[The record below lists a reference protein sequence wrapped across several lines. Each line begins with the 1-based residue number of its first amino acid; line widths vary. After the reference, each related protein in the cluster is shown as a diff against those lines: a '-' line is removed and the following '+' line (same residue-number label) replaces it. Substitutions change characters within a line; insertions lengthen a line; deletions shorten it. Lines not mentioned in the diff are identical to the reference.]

1 MKTKDILDVTL
12 ITYNR
17 ASCLKDTLEAVFCE
31 GSPIRDCEITV
42 LNNKSTD
49 DTQKVIDDFAR
60 RFSNLKCIVNN
71 FNVGGNANIAK
82 AIERYSKPYHWVI
95 CDDDRYDW
103 SGWNDIQLAME
114 RGEKIICVSDLNL
127 PKDEP
132 ARSDPAQLIQQMT
145 FLPSIIYGPGTISDD
160 VMRNVYDN
168 TFALFPHLAPVIT
181 FVNSGGK
188 IYSAKKA
195 VVIQGDFGRESTTH
209 LQLPKS
215 NPSVFFK
222 GDTMTLCSGFAN
234 LTANIADHALSKRTF
249 KAFAFGPAI
258 GALTFYGEIFI
269 RLRGWRGASCF
280 VDVWNQSTFG
290 MKCILLP
297 LHIIQNS
304 IFYRLL
310 TNRTLYE
317 FLRRIAARRCA
328 AKQRVSI

>member
-17 ASCLKDTLEAVFCE
+17 ATCLKNTLESVFCE
-31 GSPIRDCEITV
+31 NSPIRDCEITI

-49 DTQKVIDDFAR
+49 GTQDIINDFAG
-60 RFSNLKCIVNN
+60 RFPNLQYIINN

-103 SGWNDIQLAME
+103 SGWNDIELAME

-145 FLPSIIYGPGTISDD
+145 FLPSIIYGPNTISDD

-188 IYSAKKA
+188 IYAAKKA
-195 VVIQGDFGRESTTH
+195 VVIQGDFGRELSSNM
-209 LQLPKS
+209 QLPAP
-215 NPSVFFK
+215 NPNVFFK
-222 GDTMTLCSGFAN
+222 GDSMTLCAGFAN
-234 LTANIADHALSKRTF
+234 LTANIADRALSKRTF
-249 KAFAFGPAI
+249 KALAFGPAV
-258 GALTFYGEIFI
+258 GPLTFYGEIFI
-269 RLRGWRGASCF
+269 RLRGWRGASLF
-280 VDVWNQSTFG
+280 TDVWNQSTFG
-290 MKCILLP
+290 MKCILWP
-297 LHIIQNS
+297 LHIIQNT
-304 IFYRLL
+304 ILYRLF
-310 TNRTLYE
+310 TNRSLYA
-317 FLRRIAARRCA
+317 FLRRIAARRSA
-328 AKQRVSI
+328 AQQHVSI